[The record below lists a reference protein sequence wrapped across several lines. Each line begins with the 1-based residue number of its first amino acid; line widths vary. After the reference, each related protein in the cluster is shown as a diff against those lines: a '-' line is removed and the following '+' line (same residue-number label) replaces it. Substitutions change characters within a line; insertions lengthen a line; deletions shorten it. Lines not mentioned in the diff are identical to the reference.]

1 MRGLEL
7 LDYARRHFKRQEDRP
22 SILRRAQEIRK
33 FYKQIIQDH
42 DYLVNSVI
50 PDDIRHEHFK
60 RTCERMKKLDT
71 NE

>member
-22 SILRRAQEIRK
+22 SIRRAQEIRK

-50 PDDIRHEHFK
+50 PDDIRHEHLK
-60 RTCERMKKLDT
+60 GLAKG
-71 NE
+71 